1 MWPVGRPP
9 AWPRAQPPSAG
20 PQTPRTNRWT
30 PAHALCAR
38 RRRSVRWPSYS
49 KLTSGVRALICGRQ
63 IRQRFTRNTALTQP
77 GGPTRR
83 AKAEV
88 RTPSTYAVR
97 RAPPLCSRGRSS
109 STRVRRTRRRRL
121 GDALARERNMK
132 SVEKPPHVPSLSPR
146 RFFSGGRQVQALC
159 LRPCRGRCA
168 PCPAA
173 RARSRAPHPRQPP
186 ERSLWP
192 RAPPGSTPS
201 MCWPR
206 RARWARSGSLRTWER
221 RRCPRCRSSP
231 PTSLSRSRTSR
242 TPRYARA
249 SRSASPPPCRWNG
262 Y

>member
-1 MWPVGRPP
+1 MSYSQLGRTDSLSLSVSQSASQRQPASQLSLSEGWMWPVGRPP

-173 RARSRAPHPRQPP
+173 RARSRAPHPR
-186 ERSLWP
+186 
-192 RAPPGSTPS
+192 
-201 MCWPR
+201 
-206 RARWARSGSLRTWER
+206 
-221 RRCPRCRSSP
+221 
-231 PTSLSRSRTSR
+231 
-242 TPRYARA
+242 
-249 SRSASPPPCRWNG
+249 
-262 Y
+262 

>member
-1 MWPVGRPP
+1 MAGRSSAGVAEGPASIRWAPDTTDQPLDAGPRAVRTPP
-9 AWPRAQPPSAG
+9 AVG
-20 PQTPRTNRWT
+20 TL
-30 PAHALCAR
+30 AH
-38 RRRSVRWPSYS
+38 YS

-173 RARSRAPHPRQPP
+173 RARSRAPHPR
-186 ERSLWP
+186 
-192 RAPPGSTPS
+192 
-201 MCWPR
+201 
-206 RARWARSGSLRTWER
+206 
-221 RRCPRCRSSP
+221 
-231 PTSLSRSRTSR
+231 
-242 TPRYARA
+242 
-249 SRSASPPPCRWNG
+249 
-262 Y
+262 